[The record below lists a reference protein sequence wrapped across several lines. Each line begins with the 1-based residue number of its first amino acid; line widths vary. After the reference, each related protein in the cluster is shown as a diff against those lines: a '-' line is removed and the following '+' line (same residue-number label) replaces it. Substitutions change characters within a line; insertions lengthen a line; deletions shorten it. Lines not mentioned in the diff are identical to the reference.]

1 MGTASD
7 CPSAAVADSLAF
19 GFFFHNVHQHS
30 GVDKRM
36 DSSRSDRQMDVLIE
50 YSVSSPSISGQSDVG
65 GYSSSTPS
73 AAVLFFHFFVYDED
87 DDYDWLYNY
96 KFTQRVASGC
106 MTVKGDAANE
116 LRVQREDMG
125 GTRTWPRA
133 MSSFEQNL

>member
-87 DDYDWLYNY
+87 DDDDWLYNY
-96 KFTQRVASGC
+96 KFTQRVA
-106 MTVKGDAANE
+106 
-116 LRVQREDMG
+116 
-125 GTRTWPRA
+125 RTWMYDSKRRCG
-133 MSSFEQNL
+133 